1 MDPAAASSRAALPE
15 HGRVRNPV
23 FELVPAPLITAYVT
37 EVGILHP
44 GNVYQVME
52 TMPWNDRVGEPWPQ
66 NNRS

>member
-1 MDPAAASSRAALPE
+1 M
-15 HGRVRNPV
+15 

-52 TMPWNDRVGEPWPQ
+52 SIPWNDRVGELVAE